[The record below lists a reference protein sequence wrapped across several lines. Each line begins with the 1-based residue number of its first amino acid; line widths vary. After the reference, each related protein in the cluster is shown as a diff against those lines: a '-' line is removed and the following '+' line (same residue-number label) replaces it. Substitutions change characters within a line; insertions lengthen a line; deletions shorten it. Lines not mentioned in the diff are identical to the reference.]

1 MKTTLKILPTAK
13 QASPASPKAYTTAT
27 VILAAAMLSAC
38 GDKETAADEEYV
50 RPVKIVELDRAA
62 QERSYEFPGQIQAGQ
77 QLNLAFEVPGKLT
90 AIKVKEGDMIKK
102 GELVAAIDTR
112 DYQSSLNSAKATL
125 EEAKLERDRNQR
137 LFDQQAGSK
146 EAVEKSIRTVQTA
159 QASFEQAKKAFEDTS
174 LKAPFTGV
182 VAKVFVDDFQNVRAN
197 QDIVVMQDTSTFEAV
212 IDIPETLWVL
222 AKTGLS
228 NEERTKRSRPEIRL
242 TALREASFPAT
253 ISETSM
259 LADPKTRTFQV
270 TLAFTPPADLNIS
283 PGMTAAA
290 VIHWA
295 SEPLDGPESFTVP
308 VGAVGFDDAGKA
320 YVWKIDPEKMTASRQ
335 DVEAG
340 EITNGCIGIAGEL
353 GPNDLIAGSGV
364 AQIREGM
371 ALKSWQP

>member
-1 MKTTLKILPTAK
+1 MKTLSKIPPLAPLVALL
-13 QASPASPKAYTTAT
+13 AP
-27 VILAAAMLSAC
+27 VIFTSC
-38 GDKETAADEEYV
+38 GDKETGTEENDV
-50 RPVKIVELDRAA
+50 RPVKLVEISSTVV
-62 QERSYEFPGQIQAGQ
+62 ERTYEFPGQIQAGQ
-77 QLNLAFEVPGKLT
+77 QLDLAFEVPGKLT
-90 AIKVKEGDMIKK
+90 VIKVKEGDMVKE
-102 GELVAAIDTR
+102 GDLVAALDTR

-159 QASFEQAKKAFEDTS
+159 QASFEKAKKAFEDTS
-174 LKAPFTGV
+174 LKAPFSGV
-182 VAKVFVDDFQNVRAN
+182 VAKVYVDDFQNVTAN
-197 QDIVVMQDTSTFEAV
+197 QKIVVMQDTTTFEAV

-222 AKTGLS
+222 AKPGLS

-242 TALREASFPAT
+242 TAMRDASFPAT

-270 TLAFTPPADLNIS
+270 TLRFAPPADLNVS

-295 SEPLDGPESFTVP
+295 GEAPGGVPVYTVP
-308 VGAVGFDDAGKA
+308 VGAVGIDDAGKA
-320 YVWKIDPEKMTASRQ
+320 YIWKIDPEKMTASRLE
-335 DVEAG
+335 VTAG
-340 EITNGCIGIAGEL
+340 EVTDGQIGISGEL
-353 GPNDLIAGSGV
+353 GVGDLIAGSGV

-371 ALKSWQP
+371 ALKRWQP